1 MKMLPTLNC
10 TAKQYTLIY
19 FKQQMVEQ
27 RHQMHHQQTALQ
39 NGNTSNQNMSNSSQ
53 SHMNYLI
60 TAPNANRPQ
69 QQRPL
74 PSYVPSSQIQQIIGK
89 ISLIYIYRV

>member
-1 MKMLPTLNC
+1 
-10 TAKQYTLIY
+10 
-19 FKQQMVEQ
+19 MVEQ
-27 RHQMHHQQTALQ
+27 QHQMHHQQAASQ
-39 NGNTSNQNMSNSSQ
+39 NGNTSNQNMSTNSSQ

-89 ISLIYIYRV
+89 IFLLYFFVSIIKCLYYREHPNGRRIL